1 MAVVGVVVGCPSLG
15 LITESKTGWGAT
27 LYLLL
32 QTDSFFR
39 VHSSPKKKV
48 RIAFVRS
55 LMV

>member
-1 MAVVGVVVGCPSLG
+1 MAVVGVVVGMSLSRSD
-15 LITESKTGWGAT
+15 TESKTGWGAT